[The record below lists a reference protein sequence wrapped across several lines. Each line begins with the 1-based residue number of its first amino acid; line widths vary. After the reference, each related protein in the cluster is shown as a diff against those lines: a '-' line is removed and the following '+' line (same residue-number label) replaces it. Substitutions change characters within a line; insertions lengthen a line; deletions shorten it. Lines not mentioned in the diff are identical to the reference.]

1 MVTVIYMRGG
11 RKYRALTGKILMF
24 WIGVALIERVKSHV
38 HDKRQASDSN
48 GLFLRI
54 ENKKIRTVQNNSY
67 G

>member
-1 MVTVIYMRGG
+1 MVTVVYMRGG

-54 ENKKIRTVQNNSY
+54 ENN
-67 G
+67 

>member
-1 MVTVIYMRGG
+1 MVTVVYMRGG

-24 WIGVALIERVKSHV
+24 WIGVALIERVKSH
-38 HDKRQASDSN
+38 DKRQASDSN

-54 ENKKIRTVQNNSY
+54 ENKKITTVQNNSY